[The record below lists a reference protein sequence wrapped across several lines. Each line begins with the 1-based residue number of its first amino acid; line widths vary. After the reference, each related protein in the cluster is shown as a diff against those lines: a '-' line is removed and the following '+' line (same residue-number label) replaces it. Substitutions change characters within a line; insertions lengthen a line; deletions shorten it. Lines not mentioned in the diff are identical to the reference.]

1 MLNLIEYGMLWHYFQ
16 PTFEYEK
23 TFSDHTWPWAG
34 HKFFAYDLIRNEKP
48 KKVVELGTHYGTSF
62 FSMAQAAKDE
72 KLNTELHAID
82 SWEGDPQAG
91 FYDEAVF
98 ETVSKIQKKYYPQQK
113 LHLHK
118 MYFDEA
124 LSLFE
129 DASIDILHIDGL
141 HTYEAVKH
149 DFESWLDKVTPSGMV
164 LFHDTNERNGDFGVY
179 KLWAELEKKYDTIQ
193 FLHSHG
199 LGVLFKK
206 KYPSTEW
213 KKKEAEFQSHYSEL
227 HYKYF
232 YPAQNALLEETIH
245 ELRTY
250 IGALE
255 AGINDNAILRDE
267 LENYDKQIALMEH
280 KTMIISSSS
289 FFKLWQTY
297 TKVRDS
303 K

>member
-1 MLNLIEYGMLWHYFQ
+1 MLWHYYQ
-16 PTFEYEK
+16 PQFEYEAL
-23 TFSDHTWPWAG
+23 FRDHTWPWAG
-34 HKFFAYDLIRNEKP
+34 HKYFAYDLIRNTKP
-48 KKVVELGTHYGTSF
+48 EVVVELGTHYGTSF

-91 FYDEAVF
+91 FYDESVF
-98 ETVSKIQKKYYPQQK
+98 DTVSKLQKTFYPKQK
-113 LHLHK
+113 ITLHK

-124 LSLFE
+124 VSKFA

-149 DFESWLDKVTPSGMV
+149 DFETWLDKVKPNGIV

-179 KLWAELEKKYDTIQ
+179 KLWEELEKKYDTVQ

-206 KYPSTEW
+206 GYPSKDW
-213 KKKEAEFQSHYSEL
+213 KENEQVFQEHYSAIFA
-227 HYKYF
+227 KYY
-232 YPAQNALLEETIH
+232 YPEQNKLLEQTIT
-245 ELRTY
+245 ELRNY
-250 IGALE
+250 IGQLE
-255 AGINDNAILRDE
+255 SGINDNAILRE
-267 LENYDKQIALMEH
+267 EFEAHSKQIDYYEH
-280 KTMIISSSS
+280 QLRIITSST

-297 TKVRDS
+297 AKARDTE
-303 K
+303 